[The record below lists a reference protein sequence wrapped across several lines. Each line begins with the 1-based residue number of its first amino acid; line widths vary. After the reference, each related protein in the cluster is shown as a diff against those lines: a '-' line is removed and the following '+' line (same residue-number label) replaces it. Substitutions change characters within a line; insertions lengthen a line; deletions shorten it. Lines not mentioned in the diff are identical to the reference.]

1 MDRADATVSS
11 NVLWKIKTAKDYGI
25 KAICYE
31 GGLDLGQYDTCLDVK
46 LTVAGDIRV
55 GTSTAGSGCL
65 QSYGG
70 GVIGGTCSSDQNL
83 KTNIVDFSTALD
95 KFMSLRTVTFNWNNI
110 ARDLY
115 NNDTSIINTG
125 FIAQNVESLFPEL
138 VHTNSEGYKQVDYSS
153 MNIYTAGAVKE
164 LAINASLASTTLS
177 NLGVTVANN
186 YADASSSI
194 ATLNNLITA
203 NQVSASSSIASLSSS
218 LNSNTASLQ
227 AQISSIT
234 GKLSITNAPNN
245 ALTIA
250 SNGTVGIGNDGT
262 QLGDEKLRV
271 SGRVRATGF
280 DVDSAADLAEN
291 FEAVEAVDIGTIVA
305 FSTTTTTW
313 SAKEGDS
320 YSMSTVRKAHEAHE
334 AVGVVSTNPGIVL
347 DKSTANSVP
356 VAFSGRVPVKV
367 TLENGDI
374 KRGDYLTVSATM
386 PGYAM
391 KLTGEGRAI
400 GRALSDY
407 DGRDKLLMLVE
418 NGAQKLDLSG
428 KTATTTGM
436 LTTGNVDLNANGV
449 AIVNIKSLA
458 SANGT
463 WYIDENGRVV
473 AKVLCIEDVCID
485 KNTLTNVLQMSGQH
499 GVVLGTSTQATS
511 TTPTSTST
519 DQGLSTGTSSGTD
532 LGTATSTTT
541 GDTSATST
549 PPLVDQ
555 ATTTELVPPSTP
567 ATDPAPPATE
577 VVNPP
582 VDQGMVTTTDPALVT
597 TP

>member
-1 MDRADATVSS
+1 
-11 NVLWKIKTAKDYGI
+11 
-25 KAICYE
+25 
-31 GGLDLGQYDTCLDVK
+31 
-46 LTVAGDIRV
+46 
-55 GTSTAGSGCL
+55 
-65 QSYGG
+65 
-70 GVIGGTCSSDQNL
+70 
-83 KTNIVDFSTALD
+83 
-95 KFMSLRTVTFNWNNI
+95 
-110 ARDLY
+110 
-115 NNDTSIINTG
+115 
-125 FIAQNVESLFPEL
+125 
-138 VHTNSEGYKQVDYSS
+138 
-153 MNIYTAGAVKE
+153 
-164 LAINASLASTTLS
+164 
-177 NLGVTVANN
+177 
-186 YADASSSI
+186 
-194 ATLNNLITA
+194 
-203 NQVSASSSIASLSSS
+203 
-218 LNSNTASLQ
+218 
-227 AQISSIT
+227 
-234 GKLSITNAPNN
+234 
-245 ALTIA
+245 
-250 SNGTVGIGNDGT
+250 
-262 QLGDEKLRV
+262 
-271 SGRVRATGF
+271 
-280 DVDSAADLAEN
+280 
-291 FEAVEAVDIGTIVA
+291 
-305 FSTTTTTW
+305 
-313 SAKEGDS
+313 
-320 YSMSTVRKAHEAHE
+320 
-334 AVGVVSTNPGIVL
+334 
-347 DKSTANSVP
+347 
-356 VAFSGRVPVKV
+356 
-367 TLENGDI
+367 
-374 KRGDYLTVSATM
+374 M